1 MIGAGAA
8 STPPDRVEQMDHTT
22 QDQNHLTRLDGSSWR
37 IVVRYALGGAL
48 FGLLFPLFSVLFVVL
63 QAQLPLT
70 LPSVQSAHA
79 INGLL
84 YVMDTAPFFLGLVAA
99 IAGRRQSQLIL
110 LNRRLRSETGHLRT
124 LQADLDQRVSDRTAD
139 LMERTN
145 ELELSSQRSQR
156 HTNQLQAAIRVAQA
170 MSAILE
176 PDRLMGEVTRLIAE
190 HFGYYDAGIFVI
202 DDTGRWA
209 ELRAASSEGGRTMLA
224 RSHRLRVGEQGIV
237 GYATRTGRPR
247 LAVDVGADAIFF
259 DNPDLP
265 DTRSEIAL
273 PLIARYQILGALDVQ
288 SEEPSA
294 FEEDDVS
301 ILKMV
306 ADLVA
311 IALDNARLFEASQA
325 ALAQA
330 EETQRAYLR
339 RGWRRQ
345 AVSRRGASVFGTSRP
360 GEDGGAALHLESQQA
375 VDSGVTIVGGAN
387 GRSNGLVAPIK
398 IRGETIGALGLH
410 KADVDEGWSKDQ
422 VELVET
428 VADQIA
434 QALEAARLFEEA
446 QRRAERE
453 QLIGQVGAKL
463 RAVDDVDGIL
473 RVAVQE
479 TRRALGVSHGAI
491 RLGTE
496 THFLPSHKDDG
507 EGVK

>member
-1 MIGAGAA
+1 M
-8 STPPDRVEQMDHTT
+8 DQMNRTT
-22 QDQNHLTRLDGSSWR
+22 RDKMQATTLERMPLHNG
-37 IVVRYALGGAL
+37 VRYGTVGAL
-48 FGLLFPLFSVLFVVL
+48 LGSLFPLFSVLILIL
-63 QAQLPLT
+63 QQQLPLT
-70 LPSVQSAHA
+70 LPSVLLAHRD
-79 INGLL
+79 NWLL
-84 YVMDTAPFFLGLVAA
+84 YIIDSAPLFLGVAA
-99 IAGRRQSQLIL
+99 ALAGRRQNRVL
-110 LNRRLRSETGHLRT
+110 LLTRRLESETEQLGT
-124 LQADLDQRVSDRTAD
+124 LQAELDRRVSDHTSELMART
-139 LMERTN
+139 R
-145 ELELSSQRSQR
+145 ELELANEKSQQR
-156 HTNQLQAAIRVAQA
+156 ANRLEASIRLAHAVT
-170 MSAILE
+170 AILE
-176 PDRLMGEVTRLIAE
+176 PDRLMDEVAKLVGELY
-190 HFGYYDAGIFVI
+190 GYYHVGIFML

-209 ELRAASSEGGRTMLA
+209 VLRAASSEGGQKMLA

-247 LAVDVGADAIFF
+247 LALDVGADAIFF

-265 DTRSEIAL
+265 ETRSEIAL
-273 PLIARYQILGALDVQ
+273 PLIARYQVLGALDLQ
-288 SEEPSA
+288 SKEPEG
-294 FEEDDVS
+294 FDQHEVS
-301 ILKMV
+301 FLKLI

-311 IALDNARLFEASQA
+311 IALDNARLFEASQE

-345 AVSRRGASVFGTSRP
+345 AAGRGTSLFGTGRSTQD
-360 GEDGGAALHLESQQA
+360 ETKSLQAESLQVIESGSA
-375 VDSGVTIVGGAN
+375 VVGGD
-387 GRSNGLVAPIK
+387 GRGNGLVTPIK
-398 IRGETIGALGLH
+398 IRGETIGAVGIH
-410 KADVDEGWSKDQ
+410 KAEIEAGWSRDQ

-479 TRRALGVSHGAI
+479 TRRVLGVSHGAI

-496 THFLPSHKDDG
+496 THFLPPTGDNG
-507 EGVK
+507 EQVR